1 MCVSVVVDPSPG
13 VHRRFDQAVLEQ
25 LRHREAGDPVQLL
38 ARAIAHAGVSGVA
51 RSQAHDALA
60 EALAARGQI
69 ILVGT
74 LWFDAR
80 ALDDMAARAIE
91 IASAHEARHAL
102 QWGIDKEELRR
113 RLEFPHGAA
122 IFQRVLEVIVRSHP
136 LFVREDR
143 VRAGSPE
150 RALPPDLVA
159 ALGALNSRV
168 REAEMA

>member
-1 MCVSVVVDPSPG
+1 DVDEVAPRATAIAQLRLETPLVADQDDRMVLRSYSPARVMGGAVVVDPSPG

-102 QWGIDKEELRR
+102 QWGIDKEEL
-113 RLEFPHGAA
+113 
-122 IFQRVLEVIVRSHP
+122 
-136 LFVREDR
+136 
-143 VRAGSPE
+143 
-150 RALPPDLVA
+150 
-159 ALGALNSRV
+159 
-168 REAEMA
+168 